1 MYGTVCSY
9 DWDKDGEPLGSVS
22 NIRFVGNGT
31 VHITHLT
38 PTNEGVYQCFA
49 YNTYGRTMS
58 TISELRMAVSDLSS
72 PETNEIAAAEGQSLM
87 IGCRPTTIC
96 FPAPQYP
103 WELKSSESSE
113 SINMD
118 RRRQIDQ
125 QGNCCCL
132 HRPRKVFESGGS
144 NCGDDERG
152 RLCSRAR
159 QKAVLKWVREGVVPS
174 RSGGPGV
181 LPPEILEILCEN
193 GALWGKIAHFAVN
206 GVDGA

>member
-31 VHITHLT
+31 MHITHLT
-38 PTNEGVYQCFA
+38 RTNEGVYQCFA

-58 TISELRMAVSDLSS
+58 TFSELRMAVRDTSQ
-72 PETNEIAAAEGQSLM
+72 ETKVKIAAAEGESLM

-96 FPAPQYP
+96 FPAPQYF
-103 WELKSSESSE
+103 WVLKESSE

-125 QGNCCCL
+125 KGNCCCL
-132 HRPRKVFESGGS
+132 LIVAEKIKV
-144 NCGDDERG
+144 
-152 RLCSRAR
+152 
-159 QKAVLKWVREGVVPS
+159 
-174 RSGGPGV
+174 
-181 LPPEILEILCEN
+181 
-193 GALWGKIAHFAVN
+193 KIATF
-206 GVDGA
+206 DDFQ